1 MIPRIFLLV
10 ALLTMIAG
18 PVRAQTFP
26 LDLIRLPPG
35 FKIELYAKDLPN
47 ARAMALGENNTVY
60 VGNRREK
67 RLYILEDRNQDYK
80 VDRKYALNFGF
91 QSPPNG
97 VAYRDGSLYVGEI
110 GRILRFDDVQL
121 GLNQSVQ
128 PVVVTDDLPSD
139 AWHGWKVIR
148 FGPDGKLY
156 IPVGAPC
163 NVCVK
168 RDPRYAS
175 MMRMNP
181 DGTELEIFAKGIRNS
196 VGYDWDPR
204 TDELWF
210 TDNGRDMLGDD
221 LPPDELNHA
230 PRPGMHFG
238 FPYCHGDGIED
249 PRFGADRPCSD
260 FTLAAQPLGPHVA
273 SLGMRFYRGSMFP
286 QEYRNQ
292 IFIAEHGSWN
302 RSKKIGY
309 RITLVR
315 LKDNKP
321 VSYEEFAT
329 GWRQGESVWGR
340 PVDVLNMP
348 DGSLLVSDDYAG
360 AVYRITYSEK

>member
-1 MIPRIFLLV
+1 MVILRIFGV
-10 ALLTMIAG
+10 AVFYLLLTTI
-18 PVRAQTFP
+18 VWAQAFP
-26 LDLIRLPPG
+26 LEQIKLPPG
-35 FKIELYAKDLPN
+35 FKIELYAKDIPN
-47 ARAMALGENNTVY
+47 ARSMTLGDNNTVF
-60 VGNRREK
+60 VGNRK
-67 RLYILEDRNQDYK
+67 QNRLYILEDKNQDYK
-80 VDRKYALNFGF
+80 VDGTFTLNYAFE
-91 QSPPNG
+91 SPPNG

-110 GRILRFDDVQL
+110 GRILRFDNMEL
-121 GLNQSVQ
+121 GLNKTVK
-128 PVVVTDDLPSD
+128 PVVVTDQLPKD

-168 RDPRYAS
+168 RDPRYAAIL
-175 MMRMNP
+175 RMNP
-181 DGTELEIFAKGIRNS
+181 DGSNLEIFAKGIRNS

-204 TDELWF
+204 TGELWF

-238 FPYCHGDGIED
+238 FPYCHGDGIPD
-249 PRFGADRPCSD
+249 PHFGQERPCSD

-273 SLGMRFYRGSMFP
+273 SLGMRFYRGAMFP
-286 QEYRNQ
+286 PEYHQQ

-302 RSKKIGY
+302 RSQKIGY
-309 RITLVR
+309 RIMLVR

-321 VSYEEFAT
+321 VSYEEFAV
-329 GWRQGESVWGR
+329 GWKQGESVWGR

-348 DGSLLVSDDYAG
+348 DG
-360 AVYRITYSEK
+360 

>member
-1 MIPRIFLLV
+1 MLKRLLM
-10 ALLTMIAG
+10 AGWLMLAAG
-18 PVRAQTFP
+18 PAAAQTYP
-26 LDLIRLPPG
+26 LDLIKLPPG
-35 FKIELYAKDLPN
+35 FRIELYAKDLPN
-47 ARAMALGENNTVY
+47 ARAMALGDNNTVF
-60 VGNRREK
+60 VGNRKEK
-67 RLYILEDRNQDYK
+67 RVYILVDKNQDYQ
-80 VDRKYALNFGF
+80 VDRVFTLNYGF
-91 QSPPNG
+91 QTEPNG

-110 GRILRFDDVQL
+110 GRILRFDNMEL
-121 GLNQSVQ
+121 GLNSSVK
-128 PVVVTDDLPSD
+128 PVVVTDDLPTNP
-139 AWHGWKVIR
+139 WHGWKVIR

-168 RDPRYAS
+168 RDPRFAS
-175 MMRMNP
+175 IMRMNP
-181 DGTELEIFAKGIRNS
+181 DGSELEIFAKGIRNS

-204 TDELWF
+204 TGELWF

-238 FPYCHGDGIED
+238 FPYCHGQGIPD
-249 PRFGADRPCSD
+249 PRFGQERSCSE
-260 FTLAAQPLGPHVA
+260 FALAAQPLGPHVA
-273 SLGMRFYRGSMFP
+273 SLGMRFYRGEMFP
-286 QEYRNQ
+286 EPYRNQ

-302 RSKKIGY
+302 RSAKIGY

-329 GWRQGESVWGR
+329 GWKQGESVWGR